1 MGEERGLR
9 PVPEVPSPAV
19 AAFYLP
25 EGVAYGAVK
34 EAFARRG
41 AVIAGG
47 QGPLKGRAFR
57 LSLMGAYD
65 RYEALGVAA
74 LFREALSDILPAS

>member
-1 MGEERGLR
+1 MLFRS
-9 PVPEVPSPAV
+9 PVPKRFSPAV

-25 EGVAYGAVK
+25 EGVHYARVK
-34 EAFARRG
+34 EAFAQRG

-47 QGPLKGRAFR
+47 QGPLKGKVFR

-65 RYEALGVAA
+65 RYEALGVAGM
-74 LFREALSDILPAS
+74 FREVLEEILPAS

>member
-1 MGEERGLR
+1 VR
-9 PVPEVPSPAV
+9 SPAV

-34 EAFARRG
+34 EAFARRK

-47 QGPLKGRAFR
+47 QGPLKGRIFR
-57 LSLMGAYD
+57 LSLMGHYD

-74 LFREALSDILPAS
+74 LFREAFSDILPAS